1 VVEFVRWVVVEFVV
15 VVVRRIVEIRQSIS
29 RAMLA
34 DEAEWK

>member
-34 DEAEWK
+34 DETE